1 MPIVLYIV
9 TTDSVTSLHPMYISR
24 SYKWCDGDTRQDYR
38 PIMSELP
45 SAESCLSVDSAWPR
59 GSADI
64 SSISRRNYDI
74 LLTLVWLIRLF
85 THWNLFPPVSG
96 SIVRE
101 TTSVVVDWALNVSV
115 RRVGLLHTPIL
126 HAIAVPL
133 CSLHGAVRSQT
144 WMHQQRKTPSIHMY
158 NCMLALSV
166 ALTAG
171 IQLVSTSRFT
181 ELTQTVSLDNLLQ
194 QAPLCRTYSTNLAN
208 SQLASR

>member
-1 MPIVLYIV
+1 
-9 TTDSVTSLHPMYISR
+9 
-24 SYKWCDGDTRQDYR
+24 
-38 PIMSELP
+38 MSELP

-101 TTSVVVDWALNVSV
+101 TTSVVDWALNVSV

-126 HAIAVPL
+126 HAIVVPL
-133 CSLHGAVRSQT
+133 CSLQARFAHRLECTSDEKLPLYICIIVCSHCLWRWPPAFSWSPRHVLLNSRKPSRST
-144 WMHQQRKTPSIHMY
+144 TFCSRRHY
-158 NCMLALSV
+158 A
-166 ALTAG
+166 ALT
-171 IQLVSTSRFT
+171 
-181 ELTQTVSLDNLLQ
+181 LLI
-194 QAPLCRTYSTNLAN
+194 
-208 SQLASR
+208 